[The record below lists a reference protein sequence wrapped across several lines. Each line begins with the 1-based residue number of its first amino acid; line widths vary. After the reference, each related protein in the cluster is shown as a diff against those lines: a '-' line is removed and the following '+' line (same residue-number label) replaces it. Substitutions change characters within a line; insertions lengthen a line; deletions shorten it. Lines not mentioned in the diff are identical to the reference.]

1 MILSHEY
8 KTSAYSPPALV
19 NTLCSIMCL
28 ILTASTQIRC
38 GIWVL
43 STIFCSNVPSA
54 SRLGRADLNHRW
66 REESLLSFGLFAFHR
81 RHKKFE
87 QCKFGGIKGRRIM
100 LWPLPPRLLS
110 PLNSSRIALITKYKG
125 YSQNHTLFNYCWH
138 ITRQLHV
145 LVLTVRDTTEYS
157 PRV

>member
-1 MILSHEY
+1 MNTRQVLIFFF
-8 KTSAYSPPALV
+8 PLV

-43 STIFCSNVPSA
+43 TTIFCSFSKSP
-54 SRLGRADLNHRW
+54 RPCW
-66 REESLLSFGLFAFHR
+66 FESPLKRGEPFIFRIICLPQTSQ
-81 RHKKFE
+81 KVWTVWVWE
-87 QCKFGGIKGRRIM
+87 GIKGRRIM

-145 LVLTVRDTTEYS
+145 LVLTVRESTEYS